1 MASIS
6 GRPSK
11 RKIVIF
17 SGGTAAN
24 SLVDVFN
31 EVLER
36 NECTLSYVIP
46 ISDNGGSSSELI
58 RVFGGPGIG
67 DVRSMIFSPHSR
79 SPPLLLF
86 YCESSF
92 PTLWLRKGLSFLDS
106 SWLGKL
112 LLLFAQDKGVEFFFC
127 ALGGDFRLRFSFP
140 IFYVVLFY
148 IIDIIFS

>member
-1 MASIS
+1 MASPS
-6 GRPSK
+6 HPSK
-11 RKIVIF
+11 RKIVVF

-67 DVRSMIFSPHSR
+67 DVRSMIFPLTPHT
-79 SPPLLLF
+79 PPSYAFRLLRIL
-86 YCESSF
+86 SHPPSF
-92 PTLWLRKGLSFLDS
+92 DLLDLLV
-106 SWLGKL
+106 LGKL
-112 LLLFAQDKGVEFFFC
+112 LLLLLAQDKVFKFLLL
-127 ALGGDFRLRFSFP
+127 LGCLKFLSISYCCFT
-140 IFYVVLFY
+140 L
-148 IIDIIFS
+148 

>member
-1 MASIS
+1 MTSTS
-6 GRPSK
+6 RLSK
-11 RKIVIF
+11 RKIVVF

-67 DVRSMIFSPHSR
+67 DVRSMIFC
-79 SPPLLLF
+79 PPPSAPEPCPF
-86 YCESSF
+86 FKCYCESFQPPHTWHS
-92 PTLWLRKGLSFLDS
+92 RKRSIFSIFL
-106 SWLGKL
+106 GFGQL
-112 LLLFAQDKGVEFFFC
+112 LLLSNPVFTKVCGS
-127 ALGGDFRLRFSFP
+127 DFR
-140 IFYVVLFY
+140 
-148 IIDIIFS
+148 